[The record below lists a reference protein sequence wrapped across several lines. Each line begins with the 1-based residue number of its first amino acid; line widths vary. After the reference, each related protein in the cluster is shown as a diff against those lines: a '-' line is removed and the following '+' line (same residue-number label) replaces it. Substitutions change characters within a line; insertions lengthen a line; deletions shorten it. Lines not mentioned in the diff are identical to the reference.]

1 MKKKL
6 IAAAF
11 LCMTG
16 GIANAATLANT
27 VSVDANFTVVGGCS
41 VSGNWKG
48 DTISAKEY
56 TPLAQSVGTLGITLT
71 GCSSQVYFLAKD
83 LSADGMPQATSPS
96 GKKVILTPDVNAV
109 IGGIWEKDTSN
120 NAIHTVN
127 ALTDGQSVEI
137 TFFNR
142 DQWTAEPGDHTMVLD
157 VGTYAI

>member
-16 GIANAATLANT
+16 GMANAATLANT

-41 VSGNWKG
+41 VSGDWQGN
-48 DTISAKEY
+48 TISAKEY
-56 TPLAQSVGTLGITLT
+56 TAGSQSVGTLGITLT

-83 LSADGMPQATSPS
+83 LSADGLPQATSPS
-96 GKKVILTPDVNAV
+96 GNKVIIMPDLTAV
-109 IGGIWEKDTSN
+109 TNGIWSKDRAN
-120 NAIHTVN
+120 NAFYTVN

-137 TFFNR
+137 ALFNR
-142 DQWTAEPGDHTMVLD
+142 DKWTAEPGAHTMVLD